1 MKNYLIIGNG
11 VAGTTAAEEIRKH
24 DGHGAITILT
34 EESLPFYYRIRLND
48 YIGGEIDEAALIAK
62 KPEWYAEHRI
72 PLQTGVKATGAEPDQ
87 RVIVTSSN
95 ERLPYDALLI
105 ATGSRSFVP
114 PIQGADKP
122 GVFTIRTIADARQ
135 IISYCEKV
143 NRVVL
148 IGGGLL
154 GLEAGKAFLRRGKQV
169 TVVEF
174 FQRLLPRQL
183 DARGAERLQAI
194 LEGMGF
200 AFHLGA
206 SSKEITG
213 TTGPEGVV
221 LADGQVLPAEMVII
235 SAGVRPSLDLA
246 DGLGLVCNKG
256 ILVDNTLRTNRPE
269 IFAAGDVAEFN
280 GVIHGIW
287 PTAMQQGKAAGANM
301 AGVETTYQA
310 AINANKLKVVGIDL
324 GSAGEIDGDNRFH
337 AKIEENEAVYK
348 KIIYNDDRQ
357 VIGCIMLGDTAN
369 FSAITRAINDK
380 KLIDEV

>member
-24 DGHGAITILT
+24 DGHGAITIVS
-34 EESLPFYYRIRLND
+34 EETLPFYYRLRLND
-48 YIGGEIDEAALIAK
+48 YIGGEIDEAALIAR
-62 KPEWYAEHRI
+62 KPEWYAERRI
-72 PLQTGVKATGAEPDQ
+72 TLKTGVKATYAEPEQ
-87 RVIVTSSN
+87 QVIVTSSN

-114 PIQGADKP
+114 PITGADKP
-122 GVFTIRTIADARQ
+122 GVFTIRTVADARQ
-135 IISYCEKV
+135 IIAYCAEV

-154 GLEAGKAFLRRGKQV
+154 GLEAGKALLRRGKQV

-174 FQRLLPRQL
+174 FPRLLPRQL
-183 DARGAERLQAI
+183 DERGAKRLQGI
-194 LEGMGF
+194 MEEMGF
-200 AFHLGA
+200 AFCLGA
-206 SSKEITG
+206 TTKEISG
-213 TTGPEGVV
+213 STGPESVV
-221 LADGQVLPAEMVII
+221 LADGQALPAEMVII

-246 DGLGLVCNKG
+246 DGLGLACNKG
-256 ILVDNTLRTNRPE
+256 ILVDANLRTNRPE

-310 AINANKLKVVGIDL
+310 AVNANKLKVVGIDL
-324 GSAGEIDGDNRFH
+324 GSAGEIDGDNRFS
-337 AKIEENEAVYK
+337 AKIEENETVYK
-348 KIIYNDDRQ
+348 KIVYNDDRQ
-357 VIGCIMLGDTAN
+357 VIGCIMLGDTSHFA
-369 FSAITRAINDK
+369 AVTKAINDK